1 MQCLP
6 VLFDYSFGFHRLVF
20 LSANIGQKFPGLS
33 RVDKLLRNLR
43 SILVSVKK

>member
-1 MQCLP
+1 
-6 VLFDYSFGFHRLVF
+6 VF

-33 RVDKLLRNLR
+33 RVDKSLRDLR